1 MLGTTTNFFYISS
14 LSSLGIIFPY
24 VRAQI
29 RIACSRCQISYK
41 NFKGA
46 VYSGTCFK
54 FLNISL
60 SELPAFM
67 LVDIT
72 SFAKDLELPGLPT
85 TNNGMRSSVQIA
97 IINTFSL
104 RGIFLAIF

>member
-1 MLGTTTNFFYISS
+1 MFFEH
-14 LSSLGIIFPY
+14 IFN
-24 VRAQI
+24 
-29 RIACSRCQISYK
+29 RIGSI
-41 NFKGA
+41 N
-46 VYSGTCFK
+46 VNNPGTCFK
-54 FLNISL
+54 FLNNSL

-104 RGIFLAIF
+104 RAIFLAIF